1 MLPYYKK
8 FTSFL
13 KSKGVKHI
21 FVDTDG
27 DCFDIIPL
35 FIEGGITGMYPFE
48 ASCGMD
54 IIKVRKEFPNLI
66 MMGGIPKS
74 EIALGQKRIDE
85 ILEPVKEVL
94 KTGDYIPFADHFI
107 PPEVSWENFNY
118 YRNRLNDLIDN
129 CARQGN

>member
-1 MLPYYKK
+1 
-8 FTSFL
+8 
-13 KSKGVKHI
+13 
-21 FVDTDG
+21 
-27 DCFDIIPL
+27 
-35 FIEGGITGMYPFE
+35 
-48 ASCGMD
+48 SCGMA
-54 IIKVRKEFPNLI
+54 IIKDRKEFPNFI

-74 EIALGQKRIDE
+74 EIALGHKRIDE

>member
-1 MLPYYKK
+1 MLKK
-8 FTSFL
+8 IQACDVRTPSSFL
-13 KSKGVKHI
+13 KN
-21 FVDTDG
+21 VDTDG

-54 IIKVRKEFPNLI
+54 IIKVRKKFPNLI

-94 KTGDYIPFADHFI
+94 KTGGYIPFADHFI